1 MPADDR
7 REAEDPAASEEGEE
21 WRYPLSDLEE
31 EPDES
36 GEGVFGSFS
45 DDDAIEPQEIDLEN
59 VLFVVL
65 GVVVA
70 IVGVY
75 LMLP

>member
-7 REAEDPAASEEGEE
+7 REAEDPAANEEGEE

-31 EPDES
+31 EPDDS

-45 DDDAIEPQEIDLEN
+45 DDEAIEPQEIDLEN